1 MHWCVT
7 VVNLDVTIF
16 SLYFEVIA
24 STEVTAII
32 NREYL
37 AEILSFSR
45 IVINSKTRFR
55 DMSLLRRHN
64 KLNSVKSFELT
75 YKHDHKS

>member
-37 AEILSFSR
+37 TEIMSFSR

-55 DMSLLRRHN
+55 DTSLVR
-64 KLNSVKSFELT
+64 
-75 YKHDHKS
+75 